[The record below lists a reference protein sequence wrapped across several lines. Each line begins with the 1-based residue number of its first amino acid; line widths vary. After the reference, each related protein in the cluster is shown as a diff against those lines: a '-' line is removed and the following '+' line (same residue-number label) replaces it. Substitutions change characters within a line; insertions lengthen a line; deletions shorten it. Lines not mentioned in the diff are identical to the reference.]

1 MTNLSIDPS
10 KEFSG
15 RRALITGGSRGI
27 GAAIAQRLL
36 DGGATVVV
44 TARSR
49 TDAIPEN
56 ATFVSGDVR
65 SNEGAMKIAA
75 EALDVLGGI
84 DILVN
89 NAGGTRVYVQGSAS
103 IPDEEWLDSLDINF
117 LAAVRL
123 TNAVLPSLKNSK
135 AGTVIN
141 ISSGGATP
149 PPAPLLHYLSAKA
162 ALVTYSRGLAQELA
176 PDKIR
181 VNVITPGGFVIT
193 PGGDEVRK
201 VFTDALGVP
210 AEQVFKVPL
219 GRPGQPQDLAEA
231 VAFLASDRAQWI
243 TGQNLN
249 VDGGA
254 SQ

>member
-1 MTNLSIDPS
+1 MTKTLIDPS

-36 DGGATVVV
+36 DGGATVAV

-49 TDAIPEN
+49 TETTPKN
-56 ATFVSGDVR
+56 ATFVPGDIR
-65 SNEGAMKIAA
+65 SNEGAKNIAA
-75 EALDVLGGI
+75 EALGVLGGI

-89 NAGGTRVYVQGSAS
+89 NAGATRVYAQGSAS
-103 IPDEEWLDSLDINF
+103 IPDEEWLDSLNISY
-117 LAAVRL
+117 LSAVRL
-123 TNAVLPSLKNSK
+123 TNAVLPALKNSK
-135 AGTVIN
+135 TGAIIN
-141 ISSGGATP
+141 ISSGGSAP

-162 ALVTYSRGLAQELA
+162 ALVAYSRGLAQELA
-176 PDKIR
+176 LNKIR
-181 VNVITPGGFVIT
+181 VNVITPGGFVVT

-201 VFTDALGVP
+201 LFTDALGIP
-210 AEQVFKVPL
+210 AEQIFKVPL
-219 GRPGQPQDLAEA
+219 GRPGQPEDLAEA

-243 TGQNLN
+243 TGQNCN